1 MPYSSPT
8 FESFPLPLQ
17 EHHSSSPPS
26 SHHSY
31 DLSEVAQEVYS
42 SKLPIDPVKMTSEL
56 LVPRVLGQGVRLR
69 AAQDAKNM
77 EQLIS
82 DRCSGKGLD
91 PPDYEFLELIGK
103 GTYGRVY
110 KSRDRQT
117 HQICAIKIIEVD
129 QTDYRAE
136 TDAKDDTLKEF
147 IRETSILQ
155 SLKNNNVKNVN
166 RIFEA
171 FSVDSWLWIV
181 TEYCPGG
188 SLATLMKAN
197 NRASFPGL
205 EEEYIIPIAREVAVA
220 LKSVHEAGIIHRDI
234 KCANILVTEDGRLQL
249 CDFGISNVLENEV
262 SKRSTIIGTPHWMA
276 PELVAHLGSD
286 FESVRYGTEIDCWA
300 FGCAV
305 YEMATGLPPNARV
318 QPGDLGMALHRE
330 APKLDTSK
338 FSKELREFA
347 AFVLEGKPENRPSAA
362 QIVEHRYIKDT
373 DVTYP
378 TDSVRKLIEYFAN
391 WETMGGQRNS
401 LFNAYGATGAGDSSI
416 LSPTTDG
423 NSDWNF
429 STTSEFDR
437 RMSMGLDPFDNKTPY
452 EKRVEEARVQRGGH
466 AMRGIFNMDE
476 PQYGSNQSDLSFR
489 NMSNPPH
496 AAADRTTL
504 IDIDN
509 VIPSFEE
516 NLNLD
521 LDSVPTIR
529 ARKYV
534 HNDNDDD
541 DDVPPHGDTSAKRET
556 KEWTFPQ
563 MIVPDDN
570 SKNAN
575 RKTRDWKFPEMIA
588 EAEETSQTSRKI
600 IRDEHRS
607 TRDWTFPTEWQEA
620 PTSNKPSLQ
629 HSNTAPVPHSYT
641 SSVASSP
648 ERSSMIDLDSALHVD
663 VAEMSRPATAESAGT
678 EMSSGDPFE
687 YDFEQESNRAS
698 MHMKSQSEPSANF
711 PNSQISED
719 ANYLAPDTSHI
730 RSSSVASDL
739 SRNSTN
745 GYPKWHGN
753 LGVSRVQVHE
763 EQNPWD
769 PFSDEDESVNSLGPA
784 WSGPNAAQSALRRG
798 RGRQARGHLSTS
810 SGITNNSDDSSPGGP
825 MGATLRPSHLTSSN
839 IVSKL
844 GTGSRT
850 VVRPPRDPNKA
861 ALMGSDRRMMEEELA
876 LMYDELGAQAVMMAG
891 LLAGLV
897 MEDEG
902 SIGSSLTWT
911 GED

>member
-1 MPYSSPT
+1 MAS
-8 FESFPLPLQ
+8 
-17 EHHSSSPPS
+17 
-26 SHHSY
+26 
-31 DLSEVAQEVYS
+31 D
-42 SKLPIDPVKMTSEL
+42 L
-56 LVPRVLGQGVRLR
+56 LVPRMPGQGVRIR

-77 EQLIS
+77 EQLIN
-82 DRCSGKGLD
+82 DRCMRKGLD

-110 KSRDRQT
+110 KCRDRRAQL
-117 HQICAIKIIEVD
+117 ICAIKIIEVD
-129 QTDYRAE
+129 QTDYRAD

-166 RIFEA
+166 RIFDA

-205 EEEYIIPIAREVAVA
+205 EEEYIIPIAREVSVA

-305 YEMATGLPPNARV
+305 YEMATGLPPNARI

-330 APKLDTSK
+330 APKLEGNK
-338 FSKELREFA
+338 YSKELKEFV
-347 AFVLEGKPENRPSAA
+347 AFILEGKPEDRPSAA
-362 QIVEHRYIKDT
+362 QIVEHKLIRDT

-391 WETMGGQRNS
+391 WESSGGQRNS
-401 LFNAYGATGAGDSSI
+401 LFNAYGATGAGDSSTI
-416 LSPTTDG
+416 SPTSEG

-437 RMSMGLDPFDNKTPY
+437 RMSMGLDPFDNKTAY
-452 EKRVEEARVQRGGH
+452 EKRVEEARIQRGGH
-466 AMRGIFNMDE
+466 AMRGIFDMSE
-476 PQYGSNQSDLSFR
+476 PQYGLNDPNHSDLRFR
-489 NMSNPPH
+489 NLSNPPH
-496 AAADRTTL
+496 TAADRMTL

-516 NLNLD
+516 APNLD

-529 ARKYV
+529 ARKYL
-534 HNDNDDD
+534 NNDDED
-541 DDVPPHGDTSAKRET
+541 GPPHGDTSVKRET

-563 MIVPDDN
+563 MAGPDEN
-570 SKNAN
+570 IKNAN
-575 RKTRDWKFPEMIA
+575 RQTRDWKFPSMLSETVEEE
-588 EAEETSQTSRKI
+588 EASQTTRKI
-600 IRDEHRS
+600 NREEKSDYRS
-607 TRDWTFPTEWQEA
+607 TREWTFPAQWPSAQEQEA
-620 PTSNKPSLQ
+620 VAPQKPALP
-629 HSNTAPVPHSYT
+629 HSKTAPVAFSYT

-648 ERSSMIDLDSALHVD
+648 DRSSMIDLDSALHIQIS
-663 VAEMSRPATAESAGT
+663 EISRPQTADSTAESAGT
-678 EMSSGDPFE
+678 ETTSGDPFE
-687 YDFEQESNRAS
+687 YDFSQESKRGS

-711 PNSQISED
+711 PNSQSVDES
-719 ANYLAPDTSHI
+719 NYLAPDTSHN
-730 RSSSVASDL
+730 RSSSVTSGTDL
-739 SRNSTN
+739 NRNSSN

-753 LGVSRVQVHE
+753 LGVSRAQVYD
-763 EQNPWD
+763 EQSPWD
-769 PFSDEDESVNSLGPA
+769 PFSDEDESVNTLAPPWA
-784 WSGPNAAQSALRRG
+784 GPNAAQSALRRG
-798 RGRQARGHLSTS
+798 RGRQGRSHLSTS
-810 SGITNNSDDSSPGGP
+810 SGLTNTSDDSSPGGNV
-825 MGATLRPSHLTSSN
+825 GATLRPSHLA
-839 IVSKL
+839 SKSK
-844 GTGSRT
+844 GSRT
-850 VVRPPRDPNKA
+850 IVRPPRDPNKA

-876 LMYDELGAQAVMMAG
+876 LMYDELGAQADMMVG

-897 MEDEG
+897 MEEEG
-902 SIGSSLTWT
+902 MDDLRVSGLTNLSSSMTLT